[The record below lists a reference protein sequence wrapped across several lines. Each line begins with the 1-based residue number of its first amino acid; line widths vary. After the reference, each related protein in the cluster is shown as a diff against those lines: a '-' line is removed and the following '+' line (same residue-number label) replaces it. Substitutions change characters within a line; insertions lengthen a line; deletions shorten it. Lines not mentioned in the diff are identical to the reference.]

1 MRAYTAREANSLP
14 YSGWAFIFLCGNDTW
29 LYPGV
34 PDIMPALFACC
45 PPRLGHQLCSTIMY
59 TKIRQMA
66 AQSIS
71 RAKDRF
77 PVIRAVVFCRVSRL
91 R

>member
-1 MRAYTAREANSLP
+1 MPDNAPFNQTRSYPMRREANSLP
-14 YSGWAFIFLCGNDTW
+14 YGGWAFIILCGNNTG
-29 LYPGV
+29 LYPGI
-34 PDIMPALFACC
+34 PN
-45 PPRLGHQLCSTIMY
+45 QLCSTIMY
-59 TKIRQMA
+59 TKTRQMA

-77 PVIRAVVFCRVSRL
+77 PVIRAVVFCKVSRL